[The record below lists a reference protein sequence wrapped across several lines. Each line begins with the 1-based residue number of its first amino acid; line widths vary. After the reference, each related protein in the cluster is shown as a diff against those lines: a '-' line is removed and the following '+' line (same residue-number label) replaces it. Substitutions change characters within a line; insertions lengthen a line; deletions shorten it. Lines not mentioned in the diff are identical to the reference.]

1 MDYVSGLKDKAAQFE
16 RKLDN
21 LHINEVS
28 PEPYCRRYLQHLLD
42 HKKYYLAIY
51 ADVLNKAIQHSG
63 KRQQELTLVDFGA
76 GNGLLGIFASYC
88 GFKQVFV
95 NDINAHFLEGSRKLA
110 SILNVPIAGFILG
123 DIDAVETYCK
133 NEQVDIIVGTDVIE
147 HIYDLSSFFKTLSQ
161 INPAIV
167 SVFTTASNP
176 GNPIKLRSLKK
187 LQQKDELIGGNPDD
201 FTLAGEAPHAAFLET
216 RKKIILSQL
225 PGEPIEKIKLLATNS
240 RGLQEKDILVMIKRY
255 VENGTI
261 PEAPAHP
268 TNTCD
273 PATGSWTER
282 ILTIPEYQDI
292 YASNG
297 FSVSLYNGF
306 YDEYKTGSKSIVNKT
321 LNLLVKAFGRS
332 LAPFIIFAGYKK

>member
-21 LHINEVS
+21 LRVDEVS
-28 PEPYCRRYLQHLLD
+28 PETYCRRYLQHLLQ

-51 ADVLNKAIQHSG
+51 TDVLDKAIGHSG
-63 KRQQELTLVDFGA
+63 KRPEELTLVDFGA

-88 GFKQVFV
+88 GCKRVFI
-95 NDINAHFLEGSRKLA
+95 NDINVSFVDASRKLA
-110 SILNVPIAGFILG
+110 SLLNVPIAGFIHG
-123 DIDAVETYCK
+123 DIDAVASNCK
-133 NEQVDIIVGTDVIE
+133 NEQVNIIVGTDVIE

-161 INPAIV
+161 INPSIV

-176 GNPIKLRSLKK
+176 DNHIKLQSIKK

-201 FTLAGEAPHAAFLET
+201 FTLAGESPHAAFLET
-216 RKKIILSQL
+216 RKKIIRMQL
-225 PGEPIEKIKLLATNS
+225 PRESEEKVQLLATNS
-240 RGLQEKDILVMIKRY
+240 RGLHEKGIMLMIKNY
-255 VENGTI
+255 TANGVI
-261 PEAPAHP
+261 PKPLNHP

-273 PATGSWTER
+273 PISGSWTER
-282 ILTIPEYQDI
+282 ILSIQEYRQI
-292 YASNG
+292 YSSNG
-297 FSVSLYNGF
+297 FDMSVYNGF
-306 YDEYKTGSKSIVNKT
+306 YDAYKTGSKSIVNKT